1 MVRCNRISCHL
12 LQSASSSTLPR
23 LLASAKINAN
33 VLVSSLLCA
42 KLQLLWLWLI
52 DLHVDA
58 LLLVVLQWFLQSTS
72 FLIFLGLLSSLL
84 SVQFYQRQLVLV
96 LCLAGQTSVAE
107 PASVFNSRFPFGK
120 VGELFIL
127 EVEHLIVLPGEPEG
141 SQEFICM
148 FEDHY
153 FGANRV
159 VGGLYTAVLLLKGA
173 IFDAA
178 YKHIY
183 FEVSLL
189 MILRPSAR
197 AWPSLA
203 CYILSRIASTRS

>member
-1 MVRCNRISCHL
+1 M
-12 LQSASSSTLPR
+12 
-23 LLASAKINAN
+23 
-33 VLVSSLLCA
+33 
-42 KLQLLWLWLI
+42 
-52 DLHVDA
+52 
-58 LLLVVLQWFLQSTS
+58 
-72 FLIFLGLLSSLL
+72 
-84 SVQFYQRQLVLV
+84 LV

-107 PASVFNSRFPFGK
+107 PASVFNSRFPFDK
-120 VGELFIL
+120 VGELLIF

-141 SQEFICM
+141 VQELICM
-148 FEDHY
+148 LKDHY

-173 IFDAA
+173 LDDAA

-183 FEVSLL
+183 LEVSLL